1 MKRLL
6 LTVGLC
12 VTLSSE
18 AALFPNAFTTNAT
31 GPALGFAFPAAL
43 TNLDTRPITLNNYPF
58 IVSPPSV
65 FGNLNFGGNLGVG
78 IYNFS
83 DLMVFKGQG
92 YSFNGKDNAFA
103 YGTVDS
109 ATGAWKLGGPG
120 NNNNYFNAPYAA
132 MSAGMMTNINPPY
145 DAVAHLYPVPI
156 LALNSFSDMGCT
168 PNGPWSTNMIALV
181 DTVAPGWFN
190 MGWSN
195 IWYDCGQLTNRV
207 GAANHI
213 TNNGAAFPQGITGI
227 VTYAHSHGFNIGAY
241 LAHAQT
247 YCAGSPGIPTIDSFI
262 FQDVYDVGA
271 MGFDFLKVDYC
282 GNSTPYTDGLPYD
295 PGNSTML
302 VRHYAMF
309 PEANYFMSY
318 KLGRKPLYM
327 ETTEVFSSVNNA
339 WHPDNTLAGFNAYE
353 NGSSPGDATWQG
365 GLTNFI
371 FEMVNNH
378 ETRPGHWVRQ
388 NSLTGSTAIQARG
401 AMSLFALAPS
411 SVFLA
416 SSNLIGNATASPF
429 YTNSLVNF
437 GILQHPLVLPG
448 YEVISNSVNHTVVI
462 ARPLGPLNGIPTTAS
477 AFNGGRFATGLG
489 GYTTFGTTGT
499 NAVGVFN
506 LDSGAHTQVINVNNV
521 GMASNAPI
529 QVIDVWGNT
538 SQGYFTNQ
546 WTSPS
551 IAAGDSALYLFILP
565 PVGTNF
571 VVYAAGTAYTL
582 TATPALLDFGTT
594 DPILTLQDAGTY
606 KITGGVGLKYSAATY
621 AGAQTVTVKLRRT
634 SGSAADLTSGGRTVE
649 LPVLTTFT
657 GGDFIGLPPIYYT
670 ANAGDVIQIFGSVS
684 ATPSAGSVTCDSA
697 EITADLVRGQ

>member
-43 TNLDTRPITLNNYPF
+43 TNFDTRPITLNNYPF

-120 NNNNYFNAPYAA
+120 NNNNYFNAPHAA

-411 SVFLA
+411 
-416 SSNLIGNATASPF
+416 
-429 YTNSLVNF
+429 
-437 GILQHPLVLPG
+437 
-448 YEVISNSVNHTVVI
+448 
-462 ARPLGPLNGIPTTAS
+462 R
-477 AFNGGRFATGLG
+477 
-489 GYTTFGTTGT
+489 
-499 NAVGVFN
+499 
-506 LDSGAHTQVINVNNV
+506 
-521 GMASNAPI
+521 
-529 QVIDVWGNT
+529 
-538 SQGYFTNQ
+538 
-546 WTSPS
+546 
-551 IAAGDSALYLFILP
+551 
-565 PVGTNF
+565 
-571 VVYAAGTAYTL
+571 
-582 TATPALLDFGTT
+582 ALLDFGTT